1 MQLFEFAYI
10 LKPESA
16 GSKGRSWRSLLVD
29 QVHYGIADRVPMKKW
44 QSRVIVFPHIRQPE
58 RNFIKI
64 ILNIKIVQIWNCWE
78 IENTE
83 TDFEL
88 VGQFEL
94 AMPVVVAIFP
104 KIDFVNHALHW
115 NRSYPKKFSFATVIT
130 WHLRS
135 FLAKREVTWKEVSYQ
150 RTKFAGSLKS
160 FTFLPRASGDLC
172 FTIFLSSPFLLL
184 HCSWNNSK
192 TSQRHE
198 LFQCWLCEGV
208 WFTNTGQLSSESLN
222 VQTSSSWSSCV
233 WFPA

>member
-115 NRSYPKKFSFATVIT
+115 NRSYPKKVQFCSSFNLTLAVFSSQARGYMK
-130 WHLRS
+130 RS
-135 FLAKREVTWKEVSYQ
+135 FISKDKICRFFKKFYFLA
-150 RTKFAGSLKS
+150 
-160 FTFLPRASGDLC
+160 ASKWR
-172 FTIFLSSPFLLL
+172 PLL
-184 HCSWNNSK
+184 HNIFVLASLAV
-192 TSQRHE
+192 T
-198 LFQCWLCEGV
+198 L
-208 WFTNTGQLSSESLN
+208 QLE
-222 VQTSSSWSSCV
+222 Q
-233 WFPA
+233 F